1 MKNYIGGVFFD
12 IDGTLINLDKGID
25 KPTQKTI
32 DVINKL
38 RDEGYLVGIATGRMH
53 NYIPKS
59 IMDLDLE
66 VYITSNGAVSKYR
79 GKNIVDDCVDP
90 ELLNEALDFLDENNC
105 KYIVAHDS
113 TCYYS
118 GKENDRFIWITENIY
133 PLADKKVKASKV
145 TSSYTDEI
153 LEKFRERFG
162 EKLYTLLHR
171 QNLDFGDINV
181 TKASGIR
188 KTADYF
194 NINLDN
200 IYTFGDDTNDIEMVS
215 QFKHGVA
222 MTPHV
227 KELDGIADYV
237 TDSVKNEG
245 IYKAFKHYGLI

>member
-1 MKNYIGGVFFD
+1 MKNYKGGIFFD

-32 DVINKL
+32 DAINKL
-38 RDEGYLVGIATGRMH
+38 RNDGYLVGIATGRMH
-53 NYIPKS
+53 NYLPKC

-66 VYITSNGAVSKYR
+66 VYITSNGAVSKYK
-79 GKNIVDDCVDP
+79 GENIVDDVVDID
-90 ELLNEALDFLDENNC
+90 LLEKALDFLDENGC

-113 TCYYS
+113 TCYHS
-118 GKENDRFIWITENIY
+118 GKENDRFVWITENMY
-133 PLADKKVKASKV
+133 PLENKRIKASKV
-145 TSSYTDEI
+145 TSSYNDEI
-153 LEKFRERFG
+153 LEKFREKFG
-162 EKLYTLLHR
+162 DRLYVLLHR
-171 QNLDFGDINV
+171 MNLDFGDINV

-188 KTADYF
+188 KTAEYF
-194 NINLDN
+194 NIDFDN

-222 MTPHV
+222 MTPHK

-237 TDSVKNEG
+237 TDSVENEG